1 MIGDDL
7 DTPPLK
13 YSPIRYLGLPLFVR
27 ILPYFLSSCRPEYRW
42 RNWLLAC
49 AHVGLVDVGGV
60 GAGQRFMCLLRKS
73 QHPLNTTRPV
83 SRCGVAL
90 WEPPPPPP
98 TPPGPFPGWDG
109 LDHARGKTCRL
120 LAALLL
126 AEFALTKLQLCFAFR
141 PAWVSEKGAGF
152 FWVGKNIPFFL
163 WGRWYLC
170 FSEKKFLDNNILL
183 YALDVWDKRTIF
195 KQSVSLLKCCQKGQE
210 GIQPRRNL
218 FQI

>member
-1 MIGDDL
+1 MEELAFGMRARRFGGCGWCRCRAAVHVPPEKEP
-7 DTPPLK
+7 TPIKYDSSSEQMWRRPLGA
-13 YSPIRYLGLPLFVR
+13 PAPL
-27 ILPYFLSSCRPEYRW
+27 
-42 RNWLLAC
+42 
-49 AHVGLVDVGGV
+49 
-60 GAGQRFMCLLRKS
+60 
-73 QHPLNTTRPV
+73 
-83 SRCGVAL
+83 
-90 WEPPPPPP
+90 PP

-109 LDHARGKTCRL
+109 LDRARGKTCRL